1 MSIFGSIVN
10 AIFGTAK
17 AAGACGRRRGHGGHR
32 RRQAHTDDP

>member
-17 AAGACGRRRGHGGHR
+17 TVGERDRRRGNGGHR
-32 RRQAHTDDP
+32 RPEADTDDA